1 MGVVSTP
8 PLTPPASPERL
19 MPTRDPS
26 RPFLCGINGSTSA
39 ESFTSWAQREEES
52 LRSHRSQADGTVAQ
66 LCDLISCWGLIKPEY
81 FDLCMRLPESH
92 EHSDW
97 VSNHEVACCTSA
109 SALWSSKFS
118 FTWWDDN
125 LIHFTTVKWIQ
136 PLLKS
141 KNQCKTQLDYF
152 KY

>member
-52 LRSHRSQADGTVAQ
+52 LRSHRSPADGTVAQ
-66 LCDLISCWGLIKPEY
+66 LCHVMLGPYQATELCPVHAISRESWEQWLGLKSWGRMLHLSKCTLEQHIFIY
-81 FDLCMRLPESH
+81 LVGWQI
-92 EHSDW
+92 HSL
-97 VSNHEVACCTSA
+97 H
-109 SALWSSKFS
+109 
-118 FTWWDDN
+118 
-125 LIHFTTVKWIQ
+125 WIQ

-141 KNQCKTQLDYF
+141 KNQRKTQLDFF